1 MWTAPDSEMVSS
13 GPRCSPARLGAR
25 VRPSS
30 PSFFSSLTPS
40 RHILLLGATT
50 ENPSF
55 RLAPALLSRL
65 RVFVLKKLEREDVE
79 LLLRRAREKARE
91 WGWKGEVQEELLQWI
106 AGMADGDAR

>member
-1 MWTAPDSEMVSS
+1 MS
-13 GPRCSPARLGAR
+13 
-25 VRPSS
+25 
-30 PSFFSSLTPS
+30 S